1 MKNSFFLNFKSS
13 IKLNIK
19 GKNINRFL
27 NKIIKQNIEI
37 LDIKNISYKE
47 IEIRVYKK
55 DLEKIEKIKTIYE
68 LEEVNSY
75 GFIKIKQI
83 LNKNKILLFFF
94 LIGFGLL
101 LLLTNIIFDVE
112 VVHNKKEIQELL
124 ISELKKYDITSKKF
138 VKSFEEIEKIKEE
151 ILKKYK
157 DKLEWIEIERVG
169 TKYIVRVEER
179 KIPST
184 IENPQNRNIVA
195 KKSAIIKNIEAE
207 NGVVVKNI
215 NDYVKPGDVIV
226 SGSIYLNENLKSIIA
241 ANGTVYG
248 EVWYKSSVEVPF
260 VYNEINYTSNIN
272 NVLTLKFL
280 NKRFEIFNFHKYL
293 NKEIE
298 EKKLLKHSFL
308 PIELVY
314 EKQREVEKTDRIY
327 TIDEAINIAREKSV
341 KAMESKLNDKE
352 YIISTKDLK
361 VDIKE
366 SKIELEMFFSVYEDI
381 TDYQVIENI
390 DLESQEQE

>member
-1 MKNSFFLNFKSS
+1 MKNSFILNFRSS

-27 NKIIKQNIEI
+27 NKLIKQNIEI

-47 IEIRVYKK
+47 VEIKIYKK

-75 GFIKIKQI
+75 GLIKIKKI
-83 LNKNKILLFFF
+83 ISKNKILILFALLGFIF
-94 LIGFGLL
+94 LLF
-101 LLLTNIIFDVE
+101 LTNIIFDIE
-112 VVHNKKEIQELL
+112 VVHNKKEIRELL
-124 ISELKKYDITSKKF
+124 ISELKKYDITNNRF
-138 VKSFEEIEKIKEE
+138 VKSFDEIEKIKEK
-151 ILKKYK
+151 ILEKYK

-179 KIPST
+179 KIPSS
-184 IENPQNRNIVA
+184 ENRPKNQNIVA
-195 KKSAIIKNIEAE
+195 KKSAIIKNIEAD
-207 NGVVVKNI
+207 NGVIVKNV

-226 SGSIYLNENLKSIIA
+226 SGSIYLNENLKDIVA
-241 ANGTVYG
+241 ATGKVYG

-260 VYNEINYTSNIN
+260 VYHERNYTSNTHK
-272 NVLTLKFL
+272 VLTLKFL
-280 NKRFEIFNFHKYL
+280 NHRFEILNLNKYKD
-293 NKEIE
+293 KEIE
-298 EKKLLKHSFL
+298 ETKLLHHPFL

-314 EKQREVEKTDRIY
+314 ENQREIEKLDRIY
-327 TIDEAINIAREKSV
+327 TIDEAINIAREKSIN
-341 KAMESKLNDKE
+341 AMKSKLDDKE

-381 TDYQVIENI
+381 TDYQIIEDI
-390 DLESQEQE
+390 DLEIKE